1 MECSPTNRKNRSSM
15 GGAFLPLLTYM
26 PNIKQVLTD
35 DDPLKMEQLQKHT
48 STFPSEAKP
57 LIDSATLFGGRPR
70 DPSGSSFIPIGHISL
85 DSKYEKEEY
94 SSEDQ
99 PGLYWIA
106 TFYISRAL
114 QRYGLG
120 RAAMDLVEEMAC
132 REPLNA
138 KVLALSTRAM
148 NDPNL
153 EERYEA
159 MGKDP
164 SVVSSMSL

>member
-1 MECSPTNRKNRSSM
+1 MK
-15 GGAFLPLLTYM
+15 
-26 PNIKQVLTD
+26 D
-35 DDPLKMEQLQKHT
+35 EQLTKHT

-57 LIDSATLFGGRPR
+57 LTDSAISFGGRPR
-70 DPSGSSFIPIGHISL
+70 EPTKTSFIPIGHISL
-85 DSKYEKEEY
+85 DSKYEKDEY
-94 SSEDQ
+94 ASEDQ

-106 TFYISRAL
+106 TFYISRVL

-138 KVLALSTRAM
+138 KVLALSTRAS
-148 NDPNL
+148 NDPHL
-153 EERYEA
+153 EARYEA

-164 SVVSSMSL
+164 SVVSKSSRVGFC